1 MRQLSAEDN
10 FTRVVQEKD
19 WVLIYFTAAWC
30 GPCKIM
36 GPVMEEVA
44 AASAESVTVI
54 KADVDQFP
62 ALAAHYSLRGVPA
75 LLLFNKGNLVDR
87 KVGSAPP
94 QMVSDWINQSRN
106 KRYE

>member
-1 MRQLSAEDN
+1 MRQLSAEEN

-75 LLLFNKGNLVDR
+75 LLLFKNGHLVDR
-87 KVGSAPP
+87 KVGSAPAK
-94 QMVSDWINQSRN
+94 MVSDWINQSR
-106 KRYE
+106 KKVYE